1 MNNIYDDKAFF
12 DAYSRMARSTG
23 GLQAAGEW
31 HQLQPLF
38 PAMEGSRVLDLGCGY
53 GWHCKYAV
61 EQGAAEALGLDL
73 SEKMIAEAR
82 ARYADPR
89 IRYEVCG
96 IAEYSY
102 PAGYYDL
109 VVSNLALHYLADLD
123 DIYRKVFSTLR
134 PGGVFLFNIEH
145 PVFTA
150 GVREDWVRDT
160 EGRPVCWPVDNY
172 YYPGERTTLFLGQ
185 EVKKQHHTLTQILMG
200 LIRCGFVLEAV
211 EEAMP
216 DPSMLDLPGMADEMR
231 RPMMLLVKARKPF

>member
-1 MNNIYDDKAFF
+1 MDNIYDDKAFF
-12 DAYSRMARSTG
+12 AAYSRMARSTG
-23 GLQAAGEW
+23 GLEAAGEW

-82 ARYADPR
+82 ARNADPH

-123 DIYRKVFSTLR
+123 DIYRKVFSTPRPAVYSCSISNTRSLLPVYGRTGSGTLR
-134 PGGVFLFNIEH
+134 AVRSAGRWTTTIIPGNA
-145 PVFTA
+145 P
-150 GVREDWVRDT
+150 
-160 EGRPVCWPVDNY
+160 
-172 YYPGERTTLFLGQ
+172 
-185 EVKKQHHTLTQILMG
+185 
-200 LIRCGFVLEAV
+200 
-211 EEAMP
+211 
-216 DPSMLDLPGMADEMR
+216 PSSWAR
-231 RPMMLLVKARKPF
+231 RSKNSTIPSPRS

>member
-23 GLQAAGEW
+23 GLEAAGEW

-82 ARYADPR
+82 ARNADPR

-200 LIRCGFVLEAV
+200 LLHSGFVLEAV
-211 EEAMP
+211 EEAE
-216 DPSMLDLPGMADEMR
+216 PSLEMLDIPGMRDELR
-231 RPMMLLVKARKPF
+231 RPMMLLVRARAMH

>member
-23 GLQAAGEW
+23 GLEAAGEW

-73 SEKMIAEAR
+73 SEKMIAEAW
-82 ARYADPR
+82 ARNADPR

-102 PAGYYDL
+102 PAGDYDL

-134 PGGVFLFNIEH
+134 PGGVFLCNIEH

-150 GVREDWVRDT
+150 GVREDWVRDA

-185 EVKKQHHTLTQILMG
+185 EVKKQHHTLTQIQMG
-200 LIRCGFVLEAV
+200 LIRSGFVLEAV

-216 DPSMLDLPGMADEMR
+216 DPSMLDLPGMAEEMR
-231 RPMMLLVKARKPF
+231 RPMMLLGKARKPV